1 MIGCIDCIG
10 EVVFRSEKNKMGRTT
25 RSSKTEQF
33 LCLETAMDPVRR
45 VKKSKN
51 KPSEVNAESN
61 LLDLEGLNVPS
72 SAPVF
77 DENEAVDDPN
87 DNSLEYDDER
97 GDLYSMLVRTAWVRL
112 SRKMI
117 IFAKCICF

>member
-1 MIGCIDCIG
+1 MTVLARLSL
-10 EVVFRSEKNKMGRTT
+10 EVKKSKMGRTT

-51 KPSEVNAESN
+51 KPSQINAESN
-61 LLDLEGLNVPS
+61 LLRTISEIHPIDLEALNVPS
-72 SAPVF
+72 SAPVY

-87 DNSLEYDDER
+87 DNSLEFDDEG
-97 GDLYSMLVRTAWVRL
+97 GDL
-112 SRKMI
+112 
-117 IFAKCICF
+117 